1 MAQPRVTISRRCTGY
16 RGQSLVELALILPV
30 LTLILFGTVDL
41 GRVFFYQARLTNA
54 VKEGAFYGAYTP
66 YNVATSNSDDIR
78 DRAFA
83 EANGRLGTPGTDFII
98 EPETSASPNVRCID
112 QTTGATKECRLAG
125 RGDSVEVTGR
135 YAFRPMTGQI
145 ISFFGSEFWLRK
157 TVRLTIVSGA

>member
-1 MAQPRVTISRRCTGY
+1 MDEAKVTVGRRCADY
-16 RGQSLVELALILPV
+16 RGQSLVELALILPL
-30 LTLILFGTVDL
+30 LTLLLFGTVDL

-66 YNVATSNSDDIR
+66 YNAVTNTSDDVR

-98 EPETSASPNVRCID
+98 EPETSASPDVRCID
-112 QTTGATKECRLAG
+112 KSTGATKECRLAG

-145 ISFFGSEFWLRK
+145 VSFWGSQFWLRK
-157 TVRLTIVSGA
+157 TVRMTIVSGA

>member
-1 MAQPRVTISRRCTGY
+1 MAQLTVAISRRCTGC

-30 LTLILFGTVDL
+30 LTLLLVGMVDL

-66 YNVATSNSDDIR
+66 YNVVTNNSDDVR

-83 EANGRLGTPGTDFII
+83 EANGRLGTSGTDFII

-112 QTTGATKECRLAG
+112 KTTGATKECRLAG

-135 YAFRPMTGQI
+135 YAFRPMTAQI
-145 ISFFGSEFWLRK
+145 IGVFGNEFWLRK

>member
-1 MAQPRVTISRRCTGY
+1 MAQPRVTISRGCPGC
-16 RGQSLVELALILPV
+16 RGQSLVELALVLPL
-30 LTLILFGTVDL
+30 LTLLLVGMVDL
-41 GRVFFYQARLTNA
+41 GRAFFSQARLTNA

-66 YNVATSNSDDIR
+66 YNAVTNSSDEIR

-98 EPETSASPNVRCID
+98 EPETSASPDVRCID

-145 ISFFGSEFWLRK
+145 VSFWGSQFWLRK
-157 TVRLTIVSGA
+157 TVRMTIVSGG